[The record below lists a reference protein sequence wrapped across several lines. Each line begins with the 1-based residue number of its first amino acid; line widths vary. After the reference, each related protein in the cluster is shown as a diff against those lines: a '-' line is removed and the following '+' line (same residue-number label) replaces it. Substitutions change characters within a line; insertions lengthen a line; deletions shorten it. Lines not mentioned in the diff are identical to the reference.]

1 MTVSRLI
8 TSAIIGIIL
17 GYVLSQVFYEAIAAG
32 IGENKVA
39 YAAHW
44 FPVGGVVVG
53 LIAYPLII
61 IRTLGDGFIPIF
73 VWLIAVAS
81 LLGILTYIIFDQKF
95 AFLLLFGWVID
106 IFLGRIFYFIV
117 LRKRRDTKI

>member
-8 TSAIIGIIL
+8 TSAIFGVIL
-17 GYVLSQVFYEAIAAG
+17 GYVLSQVFYAAIAAG

-39 YAAHW
+39 YVEHW
-44 FPVGGVVVG
+44 FPVGGAVVG

-61 IRTLGDGFIPIF
+61 IRTLGDGFIPILG
-73 VWLIAVAS
+73 WLIAVAS
-81 LLGILTYIIFDQKF
+81 LLGILTYIIFDLQF
-95 AFLLLFGWVID
+95 AFLLLFGWVIVT
-106 IFLGRIFYFIV
+106 FLGRIFYFIV